1 MVGTFK
7 VHQQGEEKY
16 KSRKGI
22 DVVSKRVTLLELGN
36 DGEKLEQFLEY
47 SLTEDDI
54 KAHGD
59 KLTGKTLTMAVLEM
73 GNAFAGKPRIAKG
86 RIQKVA

>member
-1 MVGTFK
+1 MVATFK
-7 VHQQGEEKY
+7 VHQQGDEKY
-16 KSRKGI
+16 KNRKGV

-47 SLTEDDI
+47 SLTEDDV

-59 KLTGKTLTMAVLEM
+59 KLTGKTLTIAVLEM

>member
-1 MVGTFK
+1 M
-7 VHQQGEEKY
+7 
-16 KSRKGI
+16 
-22 DVVSKRVTLLELGN
+22 
-36 DGEKLEQFLEY
+36 Y

-59 KLTGKTLTMAVLEM
+59 KLAGKTLTMAVLEM

>member
-1 MVGTFK
+1 MIAK
-7 VHQQGEEKY
+7 LLVHQQGEEKY
-16 KSRKGI
+16 KNRKGI

-36 DGEKLEQFLEY
+36 DGEKLEQFMEY

-73 GNAFAGKPRIAKG
+73 GIGFGGKARISKG